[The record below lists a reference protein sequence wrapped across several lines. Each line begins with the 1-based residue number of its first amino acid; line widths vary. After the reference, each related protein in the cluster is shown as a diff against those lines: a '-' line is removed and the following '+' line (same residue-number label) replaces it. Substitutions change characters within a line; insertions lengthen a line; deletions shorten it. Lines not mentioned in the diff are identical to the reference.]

1 MAERRVR
8 GPYAKSAG
16 RRAEILRA
24 AKDAIS
30 EHGYAKASLR
40 DIAER
45 VGLTHAGLQ
54 YYYPTKE
61 AILTALLD
69 ERDADNDRRGRQRNR
84 ATPDGPAATL
94 ADIITESVRGHL
106 ETPELTGLW
115 AELTVAARN
124 TDHPAHDHF
133 ADRFEYARA
142 LIAERLSSRGAAG
155 ALPGGLT
162 AAECATLFVAVIEGL
177 QTQWLLD
184 PALDI
189 ISPLAKFTRLMDD
202 PAPDDARRGSRG
214 RTGD

>member
-1 MAERRVR
+1 MAERRAR

-16 RRAEILRA
+16 RRTEILLA
-24 AKDAIS
+24 AREAIA
-30 EHGYAKASLR
+30 EHGYASASLR

-54 YYYPTKE
+54 HYFPTKE

-69 ERDADNDRRGRQRNR
+69 QRDADAELRGRLQ
-84 ATPDGPAATL
+84 DAASSEGGGGTL
-94 ADIITESVRGHL
+94 ADIITGAIRAHL

-115 AELTVAARN
+115 AELTVAARS

-133 ADRFEYARA
+133 AARFAHARS
-142 LIAERLSSRGAAG
+142 LITERLTDHADGP

-162 AAECATLFVAVIEGL
+162 AGECATLVVAVIEGL

-184 PALDI
+184 PSLDI
-189 ISPLAKFTRLMDD
+189 IPPLAKFIRVIDN
-202 PAPDDARRGSRG
+202 APRNADIAAQPHREI
-214 RTGD
+214 